1 MKNKEIY
8 KDLLWFNV
16 EVTYSLKNEANV
28 ERPLVEGDRFYIW
41 REPLD
46 ASTCELSEFVG
57 NDEYMFPNE
66 TKEIILVVITSSL
79 SKSFNVNEKLFWGI
93 PQKSMG
99 YLLIKEII
107 TEKTEDCIVLFRPIN
122 KKELDLIEKLNFEKF
137 PPRLAEQPIFYPVLN
152 EEYAS
157 KIAREWNLPAYG
169 AGYVTRFKI
178 KKYYIS
184 KFDIKNV
191 GGEGIEE
198 YWIPAEELENF
209 NKNIIGKIEIVKEFK
224 L

>member
-1 MKNKEIY
+1 
-8 KDLLWFNV
+8 
-16 EVTYSLKNEANV
+16 
-28 ERPLVEGDRFYIW
+28 
-41 REPLD
+41 
-46 ASTCELSEFVG
+46 
-57 NDEYMFPNE
+57 
-66 TKEIILVVITSSL
+66 
-79 SKSFNVNEKLFWGI
+79 
-93 PQKSMG
+93 
-99 YLLIKEII
+99 LIKEII
-107 TEKTEDCIVLFRPIN
+107 TKKTEDCIVLFRPIN

-178 KKYYIS
+178 KKDYIS